1 MARLTSLNVI
11 SAQEH
16 LRDQVANALRAA
28 LIAGELRP
36 GLIYSAPALAS
47 EFGVSATPVR
57 EAMLDLAREGL
68 VEAVRNKGFRITE
81 LTEQDLDDFTEL
93 RAMIE
98 VPTVGRIAGMGKT
111 RELEALRPLASA
123 IVDAAREHD
132 ILGYLEADR
141 RFHLELLALGG
152 NRRLVEE
159 VANLRKRSRLF
170 GLNRLAETGQLV
182 TSAEEHVQLLDLM
195 VAGDARRAEVCMLA
209 HMSHVR
215 SLWADGDSTGD
226 AVGQSTEGDVPGA
239 EADGPRVRRA
249 YLPPQPKA

>member
-16 LRDQVANALRAA
+16 LRDQVAHALRAA
-28 LIAGELRP
+28 LISGELKP
-36 GLIYSAPALAS
+36 GTVYSAPALAS

-98 VPTVGRIAGMGKT
+98 VPTVGRIARMGLT
-111 RELEALRPLASA
+111 HELEALRPVALE
-123 IVDAAREHD
+123 IVEAARRQD

-141 RFHLELLALGG
+141 RFHLALLALAG

-159 VANLRKRSRLF
+159 VGELRKRSRLF
-170 GLNRLAETGQLV
+170 GLNRLAESGQLV
-182 TSAEEHVQLLDLM
+182 ASAQEHVQLLDLV
-195 VAGDARRAEVCMLA
+195 VAGDAPGAEACMLG

-215 SLWADGDSTGD
+215 SLWAD
-226 AVGQSTEGDVPGA
+226 
-239 EADGPRVRRA
+239 RA
-249 YLPPQPKA
+249 

>member
-1 MARLTSLNVI
+1 MARLTTLNAI

-36 GLIYSAPALAS
+36 GVIYSAPALAAD
-47 EFGVSATPVR
+47 FGVSATPVR

-93 RAMIE
+93 RVMIE
-98 VPTVGRIAGMGKT
+98 VPTIGRIARMGRTK
-111 RELEALRPLASA
+111 ELEALRPLAQA
-123 IVDAAREHD
+123 IVAAAAEHD

-141 RFHLELLALGG
+141 RFHLELLGLAG

-159 VANLRKRSRLF
+159 VGNLRKRSRLF
-170 GLNRLAETGQLV
+170 GLNRLDESGLLV
-182 TSAEEHVQLLDLM
+182 QSAEEHAQLLDLLI
-195 VAGDARRAEVCMLA
+195 AGNAERAERCMLG

-215 SLWADGDSTGD
+215 NLWAEDEPNGTGTGD
-226 AVGQSTEGDVPGA
+226 KRIRSVRMPAA
-239 EADGPRVRRA
+239 EA
-249 YLPPQPKA
+249 

>member
-1 MARLTSLNVI
+1 MARLSTLNVI

-28 LIAGELRP
+28 LIAGDLRP
-36 GLIYSAPALAS
+36 GMIYSAPALAA

-81 LTEQDLDDFTEL
+81 LTDQDLDDFTEL

-98 VPTVGRIAGMGKT
+98 VPTVGRIARMGKV
-111 RELEALRPLASA
+111 RELKALRPLALA
-123 IVDAAREHD
+123 IVAAAAEHD
-132 ILGYLEADR
+132 IIGYLEADR
-141 RFHLELLALGG
+141 RFHLELLGLAG

-159 VANLRKRSRLF
+159 VSNLRKRSRLF
-170 GLNRLAETGQLV
+170 GLNRLDATGQLTV
-182 TSAEEHVQLLDLM
+182 SAEEHVHLLDL
-195 VAGDARRAEVCMLA
+195 VIAGDAQRAEACMLA

-215 SLWADGDSTGD
+215 SIWAEEDGDD
-226 AVGQSTEGDVPGA
+226 VGAGGTQGRTASLPVA
-239 EADGPRVRRA
+239 EA
-249 YLPPQPKA
+249 

>member
-1 MARLTSLNVI
+1 MARLSTLNVI

-28 LIAGELRP
+28 LIAGDLRP
-36 GLIYSAPALAS
+36 GVIYSAPALAA

-81 LTEQDLDDFTEL
+81 LTDQDLDDFTEL

-98 VPTVGRIAGMGKT
+98 VPTVGRIARMGKV
-111 RELEALRPLASA
+111 RELKALRPLALA
-123 IVDAAREHD
+123 IVAAAAEHD
-132 ILGYLEADR
+132 IIGYLEADR
-141 RFHLELLALGG
+141 RFHLELLGLAG

-159 VANLRKRSRLF
+159 VGNLRKRSRLF
-170 GLNRLAETGQLV
+170 GLNRLDATGQL
-182 TSAEEHVQLLDLM
+182 TASAEEHVQLLDL
-195 VAGDARRAEVCMLA
+195 VIAGDAQRAEACMLA

-215 SLWADGDSTGD
+215 SIWAEEGGDD
-226 AVGQSTEGDVPGA
+226 AGAGGTRGRRSSLPVA
-239 EADGPRVRRA
+239 EA
-249 YLPPQPKA
+249 

>member
-16 LRDQVANALRAA
+16 LRDQVAHALRAA

-36 GLIYSAPALAS
+36 GMIYSAPALAS

-57 EAMLDLAREGL
+57 EAMLDLVREGM

-98 VPTVGRIAGMGKT
+98 VPTVGRIARMG
-111 RELEALRPLASA
+111 RAQELEALRPIALE
-123 IVDAAREHD
+123 IVDAAREQD

-141 RFHLELLALGG
+141 RFHLELLALAG

-159 VANLRKRSRLF
+159 VSNLRKRSRLY
-170 GLNRLAETGQLV
+170 GLNRLAEAGQL
-182 TSAEEHVQLLDLM
+182 TASAQEHVQLLDLM
-195 VAGDARRAEVCMLA
+195 VAGHAERAEACMLA
-209 HMSHVR
+209 HMAHVR
-215 SLWADGDSTGD
+215 SLWAGGPQDQVPD
-226 AVGQSTEGDVPGA
+226 DVAPA
-239 EADGPRVRRA
+239 RPAA
-249 YLPPQPKA
+249 LKAGGG

>member
-1 MARLTSLNVI
+1 MARLTTLNAI

-16 LRDQVANALRAA
+16 LRDRVANALRAA
-28 LIAGELRP
+28 LIAGDLRP
-36 GLIYSAPALAS
+36 GMIYSAPTLAAQ
-47 EFGVSATPVR
+47 FGVSATPVR

-98 VPTVGRIAGMGKT
+98 VPTVGRITRMGRT
-111 RELEALRPLASA
+111 EELKALRPLAEA
-123 IVDAAREHD
+123 IVAAAAEHD

-141 RFHLELLALGG
+141 RFHLELLALAG

-159 VANLRKRSRLF
+159 VGNLRKRSRLF
-170 GLNRLAETGQLV
+170 GLNRLSESGQL
-182 TSAEEHVQLLDLM
+182 TASAEEHVQLLDLM
-195 VAGDARRAEVCMLA
+195 IAGDVRGAEQRMLT

-215 SLWADGDSTGD
+215 SLWAEEDGDGTGGAD
-226 AVGQSTEGDVPGA
+226 RGAAPVPLTAAEG
-239 EADGPRVRRA
+239 
-249 YLPPQPKA
+249 